1 MPTHAHDKYYLKSLH
16 EEIDLFD
23 RKLAHS
29 LRYGTFATE
38 AERKASVGKMNAKR
52 DLLVRTAKLLASE
65 GIEYKESD
73 LPRSFRSDDPNAE
86 ISAEAVTTA
95 PADTTDQAEEEM
107 APAPFARTSSK
118 GMPSPFAGTVL
129 DSSSSMLAYKRS
141 RKKPTAA
148 QA

>member
-38 AERKASVGKMNAKR
+38 AERKASVSKMNAKR

-73 LPRSFRSDDPNAE
+73 LPRSFRTDEVAVDIKPAGEDSVEQPQEQVAFT
-86 ISAEAVTTA
+86 SAAKAAQKTV
-95 PADTTDQAEEEM
+95 
-107 APAPFARTSSK
+107 
-118 GMPSPFAGTVL
+118 PSPFAGTVL
-129 DSSSSMLAYKRS
+129 DSSATMLEYKRS
-141 RKKPTAA
+141 RKKPTPA